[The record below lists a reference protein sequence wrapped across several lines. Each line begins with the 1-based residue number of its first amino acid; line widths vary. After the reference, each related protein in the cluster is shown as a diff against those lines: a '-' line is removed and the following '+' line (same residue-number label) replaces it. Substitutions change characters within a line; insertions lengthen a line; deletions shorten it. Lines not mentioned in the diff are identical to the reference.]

1 MVLLQLWFKRF
12 RLKIKFIAQRSNNNS
27 LIHGG
32 VTMELVYKEF
42 KEIPNGEHTG
52 KIVRIEH
59 KEVGEK
65 KYLYTDI
72 FIQFNDIPDRE
83 IKYGCPTNLSENSK
97 LGKVL
102 SAFTELKADEKYDVD
117 TMLLNQPIE
126 FMTLNR
132 ETKDGTFSDVVD
144 GSIKPKKKEA

>member
-1 MVLLQLWFKRF
+1 
-12 RLKIKFIAQRSNNNS
+12 
-27 LIHGG
+27 
-32 VTMELVYKEF
+32 MELEYKEF
-42 KEIPNGEHTG
+42 KEIPDGNHTG

-72 FIQFNDIPDRE
+72 FIQFNDLEGRE
-83 IKYGCPTNLSENSK
+83 IKYGCPTNLSQNSK
-97 LGKVL
+97 LGKL
-102 SAFTELKADEKYDVD
+102 LAAFTELKAGEKYDVD
-117 TMLLNQPIE
+117 TMLLNQPVQ

-132 ETKDGTFSDVVD
+132 ETADGTFADVVD